1 MTHDPKNYRDP
12 KVTSDHR
19 GGSSAMRWVWIVVA
33 IIVVILLL
41 SWIFG
46 GFGAD
51 TVTTVPAG
59 DTAPATTGSTE
70 GSATPPAADA
80 TAPAATGSTEGAATP
95 PAADATAPAADAP
108 AEGGTEE
115 APPAD

>member
-12 KVTSDHR
+12 KVTTDYR
-19 GGSSAMRWVWIVVA
+19 GGSGAMRWIWIVVA
-33 IIVVILLL
+33 LIVIVLLL

-59 DTAPATTGSTE
+59 DTAPAATGTTE
-70 GSATPPAADA
+70 GSGTAT
-80 TAPAATGSTEGAATP
+80 TGTTGGTTGSTEGAATP
-95 PAADATAPAADAP
+95 PAADTTAPATDAP
-108 AEGGTEE
+108 AEGATEE
-115 APPAD
+115 TPPAD

>member
-12 KVTSDHR
+12 KVTTDHR
-19 GGSSAMRWVWIVVA
+19 GGSSAMRWVWIVLA
-33 IIVVILLL
+33 IIVAVLLL

-59 DTAPATTGSTE
+59 DTAPVTTGTTDGATTTPGTTGGATTGDTT
-70 GSATPPAADA
+70 TPPPADT
-80 TAPAATGSTEGAATP
+80 TAPAT
-95 PAADATAPAADAP
+95 DAPAA
-108 AEGGTEE
+108 GGTEE
-115 APPAD
+115 TPPAD